1 MNKKIIIGIIGILV
15 ILNIEFIF
23 SAGTGI
29 GGELEIIQPE
39 LTIDYRENNTGY
51 IKYPD
56 GTIQDIY
63 TKLTFRKNYYYFDFL
78 ENNTFSQNQVIQNN
92 YFTYFNNNFF
102 NQIGDDF
109 IYAIRE

>member
-1 MNKKIIIGIIGILV
+1 MNKFIIGIIGMLF
-15 ILNIEFIF
+15 ILNIQFIF
-23 SAGTGI
+23 SAGIEI
-29 GGELEIIQPE
+29 GEGFEIIQPE

-63 TKLTFRKNYYYFDFL
+63 TRLIFRKNYYYFDFL

-92 YFTYFNNNFF
+92 YFTYFNNNFI
-102 NQIGDDF
+102 NQIGDDS
-109 IYAIRE
+109 IYAIIK

>member
-1 MNKKIIIGIIGILV
+1 MGSVIAGQIGEIGD
-15 ILNIEFIF
+15 
-23 SAGTGI
+23 I
-29 GGELEIIQPE
+29 GEINPPE
-39 LTIDYRENNTGY
+39 LDIDYKENNTGY

-63 TKLTFRKNYYYFDFL
+63 TRLIFRKNYYYFDFL
-78 ENNTFSQNQVIQNN
+78 KNNTFSQNQVIQNN

-109 IYAIRE
+109 TYAIME